1 MDGSVLGQLTPLLI
15 FWSVNTSTQVI
26 QERGLTSHGRLGFSS
41 VNTYTQVI
49 QERGLTSHGR
59 LSSWSVNTST
69 RVIQERGLTY
79 TDGLLSRQLSPDL
92 QVTQKKG
99 LILRM
104 RGVFPCRVLTRDC
117 VMLITSWWLQRCAC
131 RAADDGE
138 DGITRLNGPLALT
151 ITAYELRNSL
161 PCRIRMAWLFT
172 KSRQALPMAWF
183 LTRAQQRCRVMET
196 GWCCSC
202 GRYN

>member
-1 MDGSVLGQLTPLLI
+1 MDGSV
-15 FWSVNTSTQVI
+15 S
-26 QERGLTSHGRLGFSS
+26 
-41 VNTYTQVI
+41 
-49 QERGLTSHGR
+49 GR
-59 LSSWSVNTST
+59 LSPLLEWYRREVW
-69 RVIQERGLTY
+69 LH
-79 TDGLLSRQLSPDL
+79 TDGLVSGRLSPLLEWYKREVRLHTDGLVSRQLSPDL
-92 QVTQKKG
+92 QATQKKV
-99 LILRM
+99 LTLRM

-117 VMLITSWWLQRCAC
+117 VMLITSWWLPRWAC

-172 KSRQALPMAWF
+172 KSRPALPMAWF
-183 LTRAQQRCRVMET
+183 LTRAQQRCRVMES

-202 GRYN
+202 GRYNYGLSEMYAGLVKGPVSLYR